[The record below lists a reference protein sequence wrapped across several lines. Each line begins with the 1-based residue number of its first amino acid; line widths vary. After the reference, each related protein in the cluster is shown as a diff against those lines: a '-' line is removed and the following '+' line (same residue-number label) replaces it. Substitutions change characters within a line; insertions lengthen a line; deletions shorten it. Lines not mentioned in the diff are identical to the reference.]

1 MKDYK
6 FIRDKDVR
14 DNNLVSNPTYPVNP
28 NKILGILEI
37 YSLIKGTG
45 HLSIDFE
52 GLKNEFAKEAWLS
65 GDACV

>member
-1 MKDYK
+1 MSGTAIYY
-6 FIRDKDVR
+6 
-14 DNNLVSNPTYPVNP
+14 LSNPTYPVNP

-52 GLKNEFAKEAWLS
+52 RLKNELAKEAWLS
-65 GDACV
+65 GGACV